1 MAVIY
6 EAFRSSNAKHSFLN
20 NSLIWNYIL
29 KSDWVENW
37 NTGWSILTLD
47 LAKVVSAVV
56 FDSSLYRITVH

>member
-37 NTGWSILTLD
+37 NTGCSILTLD